1 MAKSRTISIQ
11 SVSCEDSSE
20 DSSTDTAEDSS
31 EDSATDT
38 AEDSSEDSTT
48 DTAEDSAEPDVS
60 LSCDTTEGNDGCQ
73 KSPE

>member
-11 SVSCEDSSE
+11 SVSC
-20 DSSTDTAEDSS
+20 
-31 EDSATDT
+31 
-38 AEDSSEDSTT
+38 EDSSEDSTT

>member
-11 SVSCEDSSE
+11 SVSCEDS
-20 DSSTDTAEDSS
+20 
-31 EDSATDT
+31 ATDT
-38 AEDSSEDSTT
+38 AEDSS
-48 DTAEDSAEPDVS
+48 EDSAEPDVS

>member
-20 DSSTDTAEDSS
+20 DS
-31 EDSATDT
+31 ATDT
-38 AEDSSEDSTT
+38 AEDSS
-48 DTAEDSAEPDVS
+48 EPDVS

>member
-20 DSSTDTAEDSS
+20 DS
-31 EDSATDT
+31 ATDT
-38 AEDSSEDSTT
+38 AEDS
-48 DTAEDSAEPDVS
+48 AEDSAEPDVS

-73 KSPE
+73 KPPE

>member
-20 DSSTDTAEDSS
+20 DSATDTAEDSS

-38 AEDSSEDSTT
+38 AEDSS
-48 DTAEDSAEPDVS
+48 EPDVS

>member
-38 AEDSSEDSTT
+38 AEDS
-48 DTAEDSAEPDVS
+48 AEDSAEPDVS

-73 KSPE
+73 KPPE